1 MMDYHLEFYFPE
13 KQIRFIAIADNE
25 DTEKG
30 LSDFMPFKNLFNVM
44 LSLRMVSY
52 KAASTDRF
60 RKNRRCSRHAVHTS
74 PVCHLISSFSFD
86 KNTYRRIN

>member
-1 MMDYHLEFYFPE
+1 VRYIALNDNIDTMMDSNE
-13 KQIRFIAIADNE
+13 IA
-25 DTEKG
+25 
-30 LSDFMPFKNLFNVM
+30 PFKNVLNEM

-52 KAASTDRF
+52 KAASADSF
-60 RKNRRCSRHAVHTS
+60 RKNRRCSRRAVHTS